1 MRSKQRDAGL
11 GGVRSTRNR
20 IHSCC
25 RDREC
30 KEYKPNPIGKLTRFF
45 FRSLRSL
52 ALARFLASLF
62 LLLASSASAWAA

>member
-1 MRSKQRDAGL
+1 M
-11 GGVRSTRNR
+11 
-20 IHSCC
+20 
-25 RDREC
+25 
-30 KEYKPNPIGKLTRFF
+30 GKLTRFF